1 MLENLNSFGIDEMNS
16 SAAIKFTKSQ
26 LQGLASNL
34 SILIEKNNLTEA
46 ELALALEIP
55 SMTVRR
61 LASGETVDP
70 HISTLKKIANYFEVS
85 IDSLIETTNLGSIT
99 TMRKKNMPVFVP
111 ILDWNTVSK
120 IDSLENF
127 DLSSWQEW
135 QPVVLGKQ
143 HSLGENAFAIEGK
156 PSMMPRFPMGTL
168 FVIDPSVS
176 PIDGDLVLIK
186 MKQDSGLSI
195 REISIDPPKWQLK
208 PTIPGSETIF
218 YAQNEHAIVGT
229 VMVTLLYSR
238 R

>member
-1 MLENLNSFGIDEMNS
+1 MNS
-16 SAAIKFTKSQ
+16 ATAIKFSKCQ

-34 SILIEKNNLTEA
+34 SLLLKKNNLSEA
-46 ELALALEIP
+46 ELALALDIP

-85 IDSLIETTNLGSIT
+85 IDSLIETKNIGNIT
-99 TMRKKNMPVFVP
+99 TMRNKSMPIFVP
-111 ILDWNTVSK
+111 ILDWQTVSE
-120 IDSLENF
+120 IDSLGNL

-143 HSLGENAFAIEGK
+143 HSLGENAFALEGK

-208 PTIPGSETIF
+208 PTIPGSETLF
-218 YAQNEHAIVGT
+218 YAQSDHIIVGT
-229 VMVTLLYSR
+229 VLLTVLYSR